1 MRGVTVQNADWAV
14 PAHVPGELVF
24 DYDLYHPPGAERDVQ
39 LAIRRL
45 QDEKYPDIFWSPRNG
60 GHWVATRGEDI
71 YAIFADSENFSSKR
85 TAIPGTSQPP
95 FPFFPIL
102 SDPPEHTAYRALLNP
117 SFSPKAI
124 GILEPYARAVAAKL
138 VEELKPRGRC
148 EFVADFAQFLPVEV
162 FMTIVDV
169 PRTDRDRLLEW
180 AVGIVRPK
188 SPEAVASTLQ
198 EVFDYARE
206 KIADRRSK
214 PGDDLITRLTQ
225 AQVNDRPL
233 SDDEV
238 TGMVSLILL
247 GGLDAVVASLSFAAL
262 FLARS
267 PQHRRQLVDDPKEI
281 MRAVD
286 EMLRRFPVANTG
298 RVVARDLVYR
308 NVVMK
313 AGDMMLLPT
322 ALHGLDE
329 RCFQK
334 PLEVNFQ
341 RSRLPNSTFGNGTHR
356 CPGQNLARTEV
367 KVFLEEW
374 LRRIPEFRLAA
385 NMPVPMAAGLVSS
398 VLELHLEWDAA

>member
-1 MRGVTVQNADWAV
+1 MHEADWTV
-14 PAHVPGELVF
+14 PPHVPRELVF
-24 DYDLYHPPGAERDVQ
+24 DYDLYYPEGAARDVQ
-39 LAIRRL
+39 LAIKRL
-45 QDEKYPDIFWSPRNG
+45 QDQKYPEIFWSPRNG
-60 GHWVATRGEDI
+60 GHWVATRGDDI
-71 YAIFADSENFSSKR
+71 HAIFADSENFSSKR

-124 GILEPYARAVAAKL
+124 GMLEPFARAVAVKL
-138 VEELKPRGRC
+138 IEELKPRGRC
-148 EFVADFAQFLPVEV
+148 EFVAEFAQFMPVEV

-169 PRTDRDRLLEW
+169 PRTDRDKLLEW
-180 AVGIVRPK
+180 AVSIVRPT
-188 SPEAVASTLQ
+188 SPEAVALTLQ
-198 EVFDYARE
+198 EVFNYARE
-206 KIADRRSK
+206 KIASRRAN
-214 PGDDLITRLTQ
+214 PGSDLITRLTQ
-225 AQVNDRPL
+225 AQVGGRPL

-262 FLARS
+262 FLARN
-267 PQHRRQLVDDPKEI
+267 PTHRRQLIDDPTQI

-298 RVVARDLVYR
+298 RLVARDLVYR

-313 AGDMMLLPT
+313 AGDMMLLPS

-329 RCFQK
+329 RCFPQ

-341 RSRLPNSTFGNGTHR
+341 RSRLPNSTFGNGIHR
-356 CPGQNLARTEV
+356 CPGQNLARTEI

-374 LRRIPEFRLAA
+374 LTRIPEFRLVPDTA
-385 NMPVPMAAGLVSS
+385 VPMAAGLISS
-398 VLELHLEWDAA
+398 ILELQLEWDVA